1 MRLRFRTRIF
11 LAVAGVACLALAT
24 ALFGARQEAERR
36 AGAEIAERFAR
47 AGAAFRQLQAL
58 RRRIVADEV
67 DSLARSHPLFRT
79 VLSTA
84 SAEDDLGF
92 GGLPSLGDRM
102 RDANLRLRSL
112 LPSLPLAERHEV
124 FAVAS
129 AGGELIF
136 DKLDPERFGDD
147 LSGIAV
153 LREAAGG
160 AQAIG
165 LWSRAADL
173 PAGMRLVPEP
183 PPRAVYEVIAQ
194 PIAFGDEVHGLVLA
208 GGRLDRAALEDL
220 RAIADVHVALVAGG
234 ELLATTL
241 DEAQAA
247 GLTAGVAQA
256 LAARG
261 GAVPAG
267 SGAGALAPALP
278 VTGLR
283 LGGERFLVARAAIAP
298 EPDAPAAGRDPS
310 AAFLLLRSLDAELGF
325 VRALERAAAL
335 LAAAVLA
342 GALAVGFALA
352 RGITRPIAQLARA
365 AERVGRGDLD
375 TQVSIATGD
384 ELEGL
389 GDTFNGMVRGLRER
403 DRIRRTFERHVSKHV
418 ADEILRHP
426 EAVARA
432 GERRE
437 VSVLFADLGGFSA
450 LAERS
455 DPEAVVA
462 RLNEYFAA
470 VCEAVLAE
478 EGTVNE
484 LLGDGILAFWGA
496 PLAQPDH
503 AARACRAALACR
515 ERLARLTGRWQ
526 DSGLGALRFRIGVHT
541 GPVVVGEM
549 GTPERSK
556 YGVIG
561 DAVNLASRLEGA
573 NRFYGTELLVSGE
586 TRAAAGA
593 GFVFREVDRV
603 RVAGRTAPVTLFE
616 PLAAAGDGR
625 DDPPALRDGYESA
638 LAAWRAGDAA
648 RAAERLAAL
657 RAAFPDDGPTAAL
670 LARVAAGAGAAPE
683 PGWDGVHELPTK

>member
-1 MRLRFRTRIF
+1 MRFRTRIF

-24 ALFGARQEAERR
+24 ALFGARHEAERR

-47 AGAAFRQLQAL
+47 TGAAFRQLQAL

-92 GGLPSLGDRM
+92 GGLPSLADRL

-112 LPSLPLAERHEV
+112 LPSLALAERHEV

-136 DKLDPERFGDD
+136 DKLDPTRFGDD

-160 AQAIG
+160 AQAVG

-173 PAGMRLVPEP
+173 PAELRLVPEP

-194 PIAFGDEVHGLVLA
+194 PIAFGEEVHGLVLA
-208 GGRLDRAALEDL
+208 GGRIDREALEDL

-234 ELLATTL
+234 ALVASTL
-241 DEAQAA
+241 DAAQAA
-247 GLTAGVAQA
+247 AVEAR
-256 LAARG
+256 LAEL
-261 GAVPAG
+261 PD
-267 SGAGALAPALP
+267 GAGAAP
-278 VTGLR
+278 VQVR
-283 LGGERFLVARAAIAP
+283 LDGERFLVARVAI
-298 EPDAPAAGRDPS
+298 DPS

-352 RGITRPIAQLARA
+352 RGITRPIATLARA
-365 AERVGRGDLD
+365 AERVGRGELD

-384 ELEGL
+384 ELEEL

-432 GERRE
+432 GERRV

-484 LLGDGILAFWGA
+484 LLGDGMLAFWGA

-515 ERLARLTGRWQ
+515 ERLARLTEGWQ
-526 DSGLGALRFRIGVHT
+526 AAGLGALRFRIGVHT

-573 NRFYGTELLVSGE
+573 NRFYGTQLLVSGE
-586 TRAAAGA
+586 TRSAAGD
-593 GFVFREVDRV
+593 GFAFREVDRV
-603 RVAGRTAPVTLFE
+603 RVAGRDTPVSLFE
-616 PLAAAGDGR
+616 PLGAAGAVAPERLTAAAR
-625 DDPPALRDGYESA
+625 YETA
-638 LAAWRAGDAA
+638 LAAWRAGDADAA
-648 RAAERLAAL
+648 RAALCAVA
-657 RAAFPDDGPTAAL
+657 PDDGPATALRAR
-670 LARVAAGAGAAPE
+670 LADAGTPAA
-683 PGWDGVHELPTK
+683 DGVVTLPAK

>member
-1 MRLRFRTRIF
+1 MRFRTRIF

-24 ALFGARQEAERR
+24 ALFGARHEAERR

-47 AGAAFRQLQAL
+47 TGAAFRQLQAL

-92 GGLPSLGDRM
+92 GGLPSLADRL

-112 LPSLPLAERHEV
+112 LPSLALAERHEV

-136 DKLDPERFGDD
+136 DKLDPTRFGDD

-160 AQAIG
+160 AQAVG

-173 PAGMRLVPEP
+173 PAELRLVPEP

-194 PIAFGDEVHGLVLA
+194 PIAFGEEVHGLVLA
-208 GGRLDRAALEDL
+208 GGRIDREALEDL

-234 ELLATTL
+234 ALVASTL
-241 DEAQAA
+241 DAAQAA
-247 GLTAGVAQA
+247 AVEAR
-256 LAARG
+256 LAEL
-261 GAVPAG
+261 PD
-267 SGAGALAPALP
+267 GAGAAP
-278 VTGLR
+278 VQVR
-283 LGGERFLVARAAIAP
+283 LDGERFLVARVAI
-298 EPDAPAAGRDPS
+298 DPS

-352 RGITRPIAQLARA
+352 RGITRPIATLARA
-365 AERVGRGDLD
+365 AERVGRGELD

-384 ELEGL
+384 ELEEL

-432 GERRE
+432 GERRV

-484 LLGDGILAFWGA
+484 LLGDGMLAFWGA

-515 ERLARLTGRWQ
+515 ERLARLTEGWQ
-526 DSGLGALRFRIGVHT
+526 AAGLGALRFRIGVHT

-573 NRFYGTELLVSGE
+573 NRFYGTQLLVSGD
-586 TRAAAGA
+586 TAAAAGA
-593 GFVFREVDRV
+593 GFVFREIDRV
-603 RVAGRTAPVTLFE
+603 RVAGRTAPVALFE
-616 PLAAAGDGR
+616 PLGASGEVGR
-625 DDPPALRDGYESA
+625 ERLALREGYEAA
-638 LAAWRAGDAA
+638 LAAWRAGDPAA
-648 RAAERLAAL
+648 AAERLAAL
-657 RAAFPDDGPTAAL
+657 AASHPGDGPGAAL
-670 LARVAAGAGAAPE
+670 LARIHAAAESAPA